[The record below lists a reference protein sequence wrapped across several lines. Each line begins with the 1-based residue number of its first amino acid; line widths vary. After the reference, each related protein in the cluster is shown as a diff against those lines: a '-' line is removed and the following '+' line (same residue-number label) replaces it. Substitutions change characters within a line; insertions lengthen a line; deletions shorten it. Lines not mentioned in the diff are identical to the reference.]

1 MHFFLTFFLF
11 FSRFEMAPVLQRTKF
26 ISIKEFSFSK
36 DSSMTFTKP
45 FKKKTAQIKG
55 FYFEYCFVVLNQ
67 SSNIVNTCFARME

>member
-1 MHFFLTFFLF
+1 
-11 FSRFEMAPVLQRTKF
+11 MAPVLQRTKF

-45 FKKKTAQIKG
+45 FKTKTAQIKG
-55 FYFEYCFVVLNQ
+55 FYFEYCFFVLNQ